1 MPHSEGGAPGFA
13 GGLTT
18 AAAPRV
24 RRRRSRVNAPA
35 KSPSE
40 GRRCGQSDA
49 EGALK
54 AVERMSWLQAGID
67 GLVSRYQNEARD
79 FRKQAFR
86 LRILSVC
93 LVAVVTVLLTSA

>member
-1 MPHSEGGAPGFA
+1 M
-13 GGLTT
+13 
-18 AAAPRV
+18 
-24 RRRRSRVNAPA
+24 
-35 KSPSE
+35 
-40 GRRCGQSDA
+40 
-49 EGALK
+49 K